1 VTVEVD
7 EHNEVEDEFLGT
19 LFEEEPGGK
28 ALNFDRI
35 EAVAFKQFPNLDIQ
49 LRPQVNLM
57 AGPNNAGKST
67 ALHAMAVWEFCRF
80 AILMERGPAGLEPR
94 SLAKQGLG
102 IGDDEFSP
110 INLPSLKH
118 LWTNLR
124 PAYGKKAG
132 DNGYTLKIIAHW
144 KDQEREQRLGF
155 ALALANDRLFL
166 RLHTTTLSSGDRV
179 PAVAYLPTLAGV
191 TSREERLNGALRR
204 RRIGEGLA
212 GAVLRN
218 VLLDMYSDSFRQV
231 QAIRA
236 SNRLVRPRSKQ
247 REELAAELREFRLTD
262 PWEKLQESLREV
274 FACEL
279 SVEDFEVEYHTFIR
293 VLLHKGEYRA
303 DGTFER
309 FKNATARDLM
319 VEGYGFL
326 QWLSVLTLALSD
338 ETDILLLDEP
348 DAHLH
353 PHLQTELFRRLKEI
367 SELNGKKIA
376 IATHSSDILKEAEA
390 ESIVGFHRGKSPR
403 YLKDDSERAG
413 LLSGI
418 GSSYLP
424 RFDRISKTGRVFF
437 HEGTS
442 DLTLISLV
450 ASKLGKQIDSSW
462 VGWQTPDHHK
472 ERRLLYRAL
481 KEDIP
486 NLEAISLRDRDNLDP
501 GLILP
506 DLRNKGE
513 KLTPGFRA
521 LNWKRRHIEAYL
533 VVPRAI
539 AAAMRVDEKE
549 VRKDLAERYNYV
561 HTPTFTQHE
570 CSEVVVDLRGK
581 DILAGLGVKATD
593 VAKHLLQE
601 EIADDLVLLI
611 GQLDCS
617 RR

>member
-1 VTVEVD
+1 MTVGLD
-7 EHNEVEDEFLGT
+7 EDNELDDELLT
-19 LFEEEPGGK
+19 LLEEPIEH

-35 EAVAFKQFPNLDIQ
+35 EAVAFKQFPELDLE
-49 LRPQVNLM
+49 LRPRVNLM

-132 DNGYTLKIIAHW
+132 DNGYTLKITAYW
-144 KDQEREQRLGF
+144 VDQGREQRLGF

-166 RLHTTTLSSGDRV
+166 RLHTTTLRSGDRV

-218 VLLDMYSDSFRQV
+218 VLLDMYGDSFRQI
-231 QAIRA
+231 QAIRTA
-236 SNRLVRPRSKQ
+236 NRLVRPRAKQ
-247 REELAAELREFRLTD
+247 REELASELREFRLTD
-262 PWEKLQESLREV
+262 PWEKLQQSLREV

-293 VLLHKGEYRA
+293 VLLHKGCYGD

-309 FKNATARDLM
+309 YKNATPRDLM

-338 ETDILLLDEP
+338 ETDVLLLDEP

-353 PHLQTELFRRLKEI
+353 PHLQIELFRRLREI
-367 SELNGKKIA
+367 AELNGKQIA
-376 IATHSSDILKEAEA
+376 IATHSSDILKEAEP
-390 ESIVGFHRGKSPR
+390 ENIVGFRRGKSPR
-403 YLKDDSERAG
+403 YLKDESERAG

-424 RFDRISKTGRVFF
+424 RFDRISKTGKVFF

-442 DLTLISLV
+442 DLTLIALV
-450 ASKLGKQIDSSW
+450 ASKLGKEISSTW

-472 ERRLLYRAL
+472 ERRLLFRAL
-481 KEDIP
+481 KEDVP
-486 NLEAISLRDRDNLDP
+486 DLVAISLRDRDNLDP
-501 GLILP
+501 GLILE

-513 KLTPGFRA
+513 KVAPGFYA

-539 AAAMRVDEKE
+539 AAAMHVEEDV
-549 VRKDLAERYNYV
+549 VRRELAERYNYA
-561 HTPTFTQHE
+561 HTSTFVRHE
-570 CSEVVVDLRGK
+570 CSEVVIDLRGK
-581 DILAGLGVKATD
+581 EILSGLGVSAAD
-593 VAKHLLQE
+593 VAKHLRE
-601 EIADDLVLLI
+601 DEIADDLIRLI
-611 GQLDCS
+611 DRLE
-617 RR
+617 

>member
-1 VTVEVD
+1 MAAELD
-7 EHNEVEDEFLGT
+7 EAKEIDDELLA
-19 LFEEEPGGK
+19 LFEEPSEQ

-35 EAVAFKQFPNLDIQ
+35 ETVAFKQFPKLELE
-49 LRPQVNLM
+49 LRPRVNLM

-132 DNGYTLKIIAHW
+132 DNGYTLKITAYW
-144 KDQEREQRLGF
+144 KDQGREQHLGF

-166 RLHTTTLSSGDRV
+166 RLHTTTLRTGDRV

-218 VLLDMYSDSFRQV
+218 VLLDMYEVSSRQV

-236 SNRLVRPRSKQ
+236 SNRSVRPRAKQ
-247 REELAAELREFRLTD
+247 RENLATELREFRLTD
-262 PWEKLQESLREV
+262 PWEKLQQSLREV

-293 VLLHKGEYRA
+293 VLLHKGEY
-303 DGTFER
+303 DSKGVFER
-309 FKNATARDLM
+309 FKNATPRDLM

-338 ETDILLLDEP
+338 ETDVLLLDEP

-353 PHLQTELFRRLKEI
+353 PHLQTELFRRLREI
-367 SELNGKKIA
+367 AELNGKQIA
-376 IATHSSDILKEAEA
+376 IATHSSDILKEAEP
-390 ESIVGFHRGKSPR
+390 ESIVGFRRGKSPR

-442 DLTLISLV
+442 DLTLINLV
-450 ASKLGKQIDSSW
+450 ASKLDKEIDRSW

-486 NLEAISLRDRDNLDP
+486 NLMALSLRDRDNLDP

-513 KLTPGFRA
+513 KEVPGFEA

-533 VVPRAI
+533 IVPRAI
-539 AAAMRVDEKE
+539 AAAMKVDEE
-549 VRKDLAERYNYV
+549 SVRDQLADHYNYA
-561 HTPTFTQHE
+561 HTSAFIKHDT
-570 CSEVVVDLRGK
+570 SEVVIDLRGK
-581 DILAGLGVKATD
+581 EVLKGLGVNAID
-593 VAKHLLQE
+593 VAKHLNSE
-601 EIADDLVLLI
+601 EIAEDLVRLI
-611 GQLDCS
+611 ERLE
-617 RR
+617 